1 MSTRQKKLLIFLL
14 VVIILIINNNTLF
27 SQDTSDSDIN
37 NFIEDLIKEA
47 QTKGHLQ
54 ITDIQAP
61 LIFFIKESDS
71 ENWDEYYGITIPFI
85 DMTSLENSKTIILIY
100 EGQIFH
106 SNIRWD
112 IGSVGKAYSTSWNI
126 DIIDIVQR
134 KYMVK
139 GLKYINY
146 PPRSVTT
153 LAAFAG
159 NYYARAPRNSLRNY
173 LIDNAK
179 HLFKGLIF
187 TGDASYVSSVA
198 FSPDGKSIASGS
210 WDKTI
215 KLWEVSSG
223 KLIKTLTGHNGSV
236 YSVAFSPD
244 GKTMASGSQDDT
256 IMLWLIE

>member
-1 MSTRQKKLLIFLL
+1 MKKKLLIFLL
-14 VVIILIINNNTLF
+14 MVIILIINNNTLF

-54 ITDIQAP
+54 ITDIQEP
-61 LIFFIKESDS
+61 VIFFIKRSDS

-100 EGQIFH
+100 EEEIFS
-106 SNIRWD
+106 SNIQWD
-112 IGSVGKAYSTSWNI
+112 NGTVGKAYSTSWSI

-134 KYMVK
+134 KYIVK
-139 GLKYINY
+139 GLKYTNH
-146 PPRSVTT
+146 PPGLLVGSG
-153 LAAFAG
+153 G
-159 NYYARAPRNSLRNY
+159 NYYASAPINSLRNY

-215 KLWEVSSG
+215 KLWEVSTG
-223 KLIKTLTGHNGSV
+223 KLIKTLTGHNEYV
-236 YSVAFSPD
+236 ESVAFSPD
-244 GKTMASGSQDDT
+244 GKTMASGSQDKT

>member
-1 MSTRQKKLLIFLL
+1 MKKKLLIFLL
-14 VVIILIINNNTLF
+14 VVIILIINNITLF
-27 SQDTSDSDIN
+27 SQDTSDGDIN

-61 LIFFIKESDS
+61 LIFFIKESGS
-71 ENWDEYYGITIPFI
+71 ENWDEYHGITIPFI

-100 EGQIFH
+100 EEEIFY
-106 SNIRWD
+106 SNIQWD
-112 IGSVGKAYSTSWNI
+112 DGTAGKAYSKSWNI

-134 KYMVK
+134 KYIVK
-139 GLKYINY
+139 GLKYTNS
-146 PPRSVTT
+146 PPSSV
-153 LAAFAG
+153 FGGG

-179 HLFKGLIF
+179 HLFEGLIF
-187 TGDASYVSSVA
+187 TGHNVFSVA

-210 WDKTI
+210 DDETI
-215 KLWEVSSG
+215 KLWEVSTG
-223 KLIKTLTGHNGSV
+223 KLIKTLTGHNKDV

-244 GKTMASGSQDDT
+244 GKSIASGSLDKT
-256 IMLWLIE
+256 IKLWLIE

>member
-1 MSTRQKKLLIFLL
+1 MGSEKYKEGGIDMKKKLLIFLL
-14 VVIILIINNNTLF
+14 IVIILIINNNTLF

-61 LIFFIKESDS
+61 LIFFIKKSDS

-100 EGQIFH
+100 EEQIFYW
-106 SNIRWD
+106 NIQWD
-112 IGSVGKAYSTSWNI
+112 NGTVGKAYSTSWNI

-134 KYMVK
+134 KYIVK
-139 GLKYINY
+139 GLKYTNY
-146 PPRSVTT
+146 PPGSVTG
-153 LAAFAG
+153 FGFYG
-159 NYYARAPRNSLRNY
+159 NYYASAPSNSLRNY

-179 HLFKGLIF
+179 HLFKGLI
-187 TGDASYVSSVA
+187 
-198 FSPDGKSIASGS
+198 
-210 WDKTI
+210 
-215 KLWEVSSG
+215 
-223 KLIKTLTGHNGSV
+223 LTGHNGGV
-236 YSVAFSPD
+236 NSVAFSPD
-244 GKTMASGSQDDT
+244 GKTIASGSSDDT